1 MEGEEKSMTPEEWK
15 AFFLDIMTSE
25 EWKAAAVI
33 AGPCVAFLALI
44 VSTIAFWQ
52 ARKTMRAQTFLA
64 ALKTGQEI
72 HLTEWMDYIRR
83 LNFNDYDTFQR
94 NTCAEQ
100 QRGVRSVIDFFNHLG
115 HLAKFRYLTRKQV
128 VRLYWPSLKD
138 IRERLLPW
146 WLDGFR
152 NSQVGEHRRYYY
164 ETFEW
169 LVDEARRYR

>member
-1 MEGEEKSMTPEEWK
+1 MTPEEWK
-15 AFFLDIMTSE
+15 AFVLDIMTPN
-25 EWKAAAVI
+25 EWRAAAAI
-33 AGPCVAFLALI
+33 AGPCIALLAMI
-44 VSTIAFWQ
+44 VSIIAFWQ

-64 ALKTGQEI
+64 VLKTGQELR
-72 HLTEWMDYIRR
+72 LTEWMDYIRS
-83 LNFNDYDTFQR
+83 LNFENYDTFQR
-94 NTCAEQ
+94 NTTVEQ

-146 WLDGFR
+146 WIEGFR
-152 NSQVGEHRRYYY
+152 ASQVGEHRRWYY

-169 LVDEARRYR
+169 LVNEARHYR